1 MQSLQD
7 YVKHM
12 RKAKGLTQPEFAEK
26 VGVALT
32 VIRKIEQGRTDLQ
45 LDKVNQVLEVFG
57 ATLAPVRI
65 IMVKKLPQ

>member
-1 MQSLQD
+1 
-7 YVKHM
+7 M